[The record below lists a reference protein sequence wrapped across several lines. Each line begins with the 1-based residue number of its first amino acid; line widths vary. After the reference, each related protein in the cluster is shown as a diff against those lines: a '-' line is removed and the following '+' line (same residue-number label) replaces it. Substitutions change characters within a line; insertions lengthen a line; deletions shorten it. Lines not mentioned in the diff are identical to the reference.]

1 MESKLNTKAIE
12 EYATGYAEA
21 LLADLYAGK
30 ERLTGQDLLALPVEQ
45 TGLLVVARLFNN
57 WRSEASRL
65 KSPFFDYS
73 HPEVQEALQKFM
85 NVLSRHIS
93 IGRDD
98 LQPILQQA
106 VSDTLLLVLSPYT
119 FCQRWLTTPGLQA
132 EDITS
137 LSRFIKLNKPVW
149 QAVADKVEQDAAVLA
164 DPQALLD
171 EVFNHLDSTPD
182 DSEEVL
188 AAFGKKLPVEADRF
202 FIKEATIPEI
212 TPLSLADDEEEEEEE
227 AARPTLNDRFGGQ
240 ARETLAD
247 RLQQN
252 QPAASLKSML
262 SINQKFMFINDL
274 FDGNQEDFLK
284 VLDFLDSCESKE
296 VAVSFIHNN
305 YLKHNRWKANAPQVR
320 EFMALLDRRFA
331 GQAES

>member
-1 MESKLNTKAIE
+1 MESKLNIQAIE
-12 EYATGYAEA
+12 EYAANYSQA
-21 LLADLYAGK
+21 LLTDLYARK
-30 ERLTGQDLLALPVEQ
+30 ERLDGQDLLTLPVEQ
-45 TGLLVVARLFNN
+45 VGLLVVARLFNT
-57 WRSEASRL
+57 WRREAARL
-65 KSPFFDYS
+65 ESPYFDYS
-73 HPEVQEALQKFM
+73 HPEVQEALRKFM

-93 IGRDD
+93 IAQVD
-98 LQPILQQA
+98 LQPLLQQA
-106 VSDTLLLVLSPYT
+106 VTDTLLLVLSPYT
-119 FCQRWLTTPGLQA
+119 FCQRWLTVPGIQA
-132 EDITS
+132 KDITAT
-137 LSRFIKLNKPVW
+137 SRFIKFNKPVW
-149 QAVADKVEQDAAVLA
+149 QAVADKVEQDAALL
-164 DPQALLD
+164 DEPQALLD
-171 EVFNHLDSTPD
+171 EVFSNLDSSPD

-188 AAFGKKLPVEADRF
+188 AAFDKLVPVDTDGF
-202 FIKEATIPEI
+202 FAKEATIPEI
-212 TPLSLADDEEEEEEE
+212 TPLSLADDEEEEEEDSPV
-227 AARPTLNDRFGGQ
+227 PTLNDRFGGQ

-252 QPAASLKSML
+252 QPGATLKSML

-331 GQAES
+331 GQAQS